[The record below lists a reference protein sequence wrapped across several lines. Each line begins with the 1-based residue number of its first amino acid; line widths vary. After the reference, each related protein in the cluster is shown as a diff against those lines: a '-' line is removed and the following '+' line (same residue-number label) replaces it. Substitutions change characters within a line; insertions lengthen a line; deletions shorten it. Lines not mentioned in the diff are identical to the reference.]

1 MFERKEY
8 EEDGQVVRSDTTIV
22 EHYSAVRRQYLRARE
37 YCGFTLDELINSRS
51 AQRYLSEVW
60 LLGCMVRKPRK
71 AHVLPDRI
79 RIGDVMPDSPTAAE
93 HTKGTLE
100 RRR

>member
-1 MFERKEY
+1 MFERNEY
-8 EEDGQVVRSDTTIV
+8 EEVNGTVRPDTTIV
-22 EHYSAVRRQYLRARE
+22 EEYSSLRRQYLRARE
-37 YCGFTLDELINSRS
+37 YCGYSLDELINSRS

-79 RIGDVMPDSPTAAE
+79 RIGNVLPETPAAARK
-93 HTKGTLE
+93 TKGTPA
-100 RRR
+100 